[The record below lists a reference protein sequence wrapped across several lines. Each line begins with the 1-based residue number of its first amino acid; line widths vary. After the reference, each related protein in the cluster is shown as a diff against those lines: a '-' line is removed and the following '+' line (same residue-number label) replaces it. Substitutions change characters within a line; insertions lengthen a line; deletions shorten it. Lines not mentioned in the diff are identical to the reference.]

1 MIAKKKTDALY
12 IRLSFF
18 TQQPASKMRSFFIF
32 TITTPLLAWGGFR
45 VGFDPVAYRCRSATA
60 VALRSL
66 LSPTV
71 HVHIICINDTAIFSI
86 QSSSWAL
93 PKPTNGR
100 PLDSSIQSPHPPDL
114 RGAPSPVGVK
124 QTGLFEC

>member
-1 MIAKKKTDALY
+1 
-12 IRLSFF
+12 
-18 TQQPASKMRSFFIF
+18 MRSFFIF
-32 TITTPLLAWGGFR
+32 AITTPLLAWGGFR

-71 HVHIICINDTAIFSI
+71 HVHIICLNDSAIFSL

-93 PKPTNGR
+93 PKPTNGW
-100 PLDSSIQSPHPPDL
+100 PLDANTQSPQPPESSGDSL
-114 RGAPSPVGVK
+114 AGWR
-124 QTGLFEC
+124 QTNGFV